1 MSQDPDFN
9 MKRFKK
15 ILAVLSDEVPPDS
28 AFAWLDCLATHA
40 EADGVDLLPCTRS
53 ALAEYPSVSSEGNGS
68 SDPLAEIGEAAVGA
82 LGAHPV
88 EMLEAAEDGLRSTL
102 KHLATGDYDLVVVP
116 VDGPAT
122 RSIAERLARKSPVG
136 VLVLPEVA
144 PVPPKRILASIDFS
158 DLSPLTLDWAEAF
171 GTLHPEGA
179 KLEATH
185 VLDLTLRTRATMVR
199 DADRLRED
207 LREAA
212 DWQMRSFL
220 EEHSRDAEKWEY
232 QLIEGQLPGSELAGR
247 LERKADLLVIGC
259 HGRNA
264 LSIALLGSNAAEVV
278 RHSARPVLVV
288 KQKNQN
294 LGFLRELI
302 GWEG

>member
-1 MSQDPDFN
+1 

-28 AFAWLDCLATHA
+28 AFQWLDWLAIHA

-53 ALAEYPSVSSEGNGS
+53 ALAEYPSVSNEGNESG
-68 SDPLAEIGEAAVGA
+68 DLLVDLGEAAA
-82 LGAHPV
+82 ATLGAHPV
-88 EMLEAAEDGLRSTL
+88 KILESAQDGLRSTL

-144 PVPPKRILASIDFS
+144 PVPPERILASIDFS

-179 KLEATH
+179 GLEATH

-220 EEHSRDAEKWEY
+220 KEHSRDAAKWDYE
-232 QLIEGQLPGSELAGR
+232 LVEGQLPGSELAGR
-247 LERKADLLVIGC
+247 LEREADLLVIGC

-278 RHSARPVLVV
+278 RHSTKPVLVV

-302 GWEG
+302 GWES